1 MLSYS
6 TPATIARNNEIAERH
21 LAKELAERGTGIN
34 SNGSPELSAVQA
46 KDFAA
51 ALEARK
57 AG

>member
-6 TPATIARNNEIAERH
+6 TPATIKRNNEIADRH
-21 LAKELAERGTGIN
+21 LAKEKAKGTGIN
-34 SNGSPELSAVQA
+34 SNGAELSAVQT

-51 ALEARK
+51 AIAARK